1 MFNYHPF
8 SSTSVQFESAKVKA
22 IGLFLTPTDLLA
34 KQQASRINTPGEG
47 SVIGFYVNFDRD
59 IRVFGVKG
67 ELGLNNYR
75 DWIDEVTTGRNR
87 IEIVPLEDN
96 GTFSSLPSY
105 YYALGSWVET
115 YVFPDSP
122 KRVLDESTVWFNSND
137 PMRDSGFNHL
147 RFKKYKARIWTI
159 SNDRT
164 VYVTNWTILN
174 YDGIKKSPNSEY
186 SRPFWISREEL
197 TFRPFTDT
205 NDPNDYPPIWDDW
218 ITSFG
223 SNSLTGISFTDEG
236 NNNVLIKTKTAV
248 SGERNI
254 QYAQKQL
261 ITDVNANADNCFCAL
276 YCHTDRFQGVYI
288 RNSAE
293 IERVSSK
300 LAYFKH
306 SFRVTD
312 KRAYSRL
319 DHFDGFT
326 FGRVIS
332 NSPRTVSPVLG
343 ARVYKPNSTKTHYY
357 GQIKN
362 SISENTFT
370 RIPTIGS
377 EQWLTGDRD
386 FQNIIN
392 QGDRHWVTGSLNG
405 WIENLQTGST
415 YRLNIKEAN
424 EVYREYDKVTSSTPA
439 SRPKPV

>member
-8 SSTSVQFESAKVKA
+8 SSTSVKLETAKVKA
-22 IGLFLTPTDLLA
+22 IGLYFTPSDLLA
-34 KQQASRINTPGEG
+34 RISASRTNTVGEG
-47 SVIGFYVNFDRD
+47 SVVGFYVHFDRD
-59 IRVFGVKG
+59 INVSGIKG
-67 ELGLNNYR
+67 EFAVDNYAN
-75 DWIDEVTTGRNR
+75 WIDEVLTQRNR
-87 IEIVPLEDN
+87 IEIIPLEDN
-96 GTFSSLPSY
+96 GKPSSLPSY
-105 YYALGSWVET
+105 YYALGRWNAN
-115 YVFPDSP
+115 YVFKDLP
-122 KRVLDESTVWFNSND
+122 KRVLYESTAWFNSND
-137 PMRDSGFNHL
+137 PIRDSGFNHL
-147 RFKKYKARIWTI
+147 RFKKYKARIWAI

-174 YDGIKKSPNSEY
+174 YDGIKENTEHSY
-186 SRPFWISREEL
+186 SRPFWISHEEL

-218 ITSFG
+218 IVALG
-223 SNSLTGISFTDEG
+223 SNSITGISFTNEG
-236 NNNVLIKTKTAV
+236 DNGLLIKTKTAV

-261 ITDVNANADNCFCAL
+261 ITDINANYNDCSCML
-276 YCHTDRFQGVYI
+276 YCHTDRFPGIYV

-306 SFRVTD
+306 SFKIAD

-319 DHFDGFT
+319 DHFHGFVL
-326 FGRVIS
+326 GRVTS

-357 GQIKN
+357 GRIKD
-362 SISENTFT
+362 SIGETGFT

-386 FQNIIN
+386 FQNIVT

-424 EVYREYDKVTSSTPA
+424 EVYREYDKATSSTPA
-439 SRPKPV
+439 SRPRP

>member
-8 SSTSVQFESAKVKA
+8 SSTSLQLESAKVKS

-34 KQQASRINTPGEG
+34 KQQASRTNTTGEG

-59 IRVFGVKG
+59 IRIFGVKG
-67 ELGLNNYR
+67 ELGVTNYR
-75 DWIDEVTTGRNR
+75 DWVDEVTTGRNR

-96 GTFSSLPSY
+96 GTLSSLPSY
-105 YYALGSWVET
+105 YYALGSWAEN
-115 YVFPDSP
+115 YVIPDLP
-122 KRVLDESTVWFNSND
+122 KRVLEESTVWFNSND

-174 YDGIKKSPNSEY
+174 YEGFKKNPNSTY

-236 NNNVLIKTKTAV
+236 DSRLLIKTKTAV

-261 ITDVNANADNCFCAL
+261 ITDVNAHADDCFCAL
-276 YCHTDRFQGVYI
+276 DCHTDRFQGVYI

-293 IERVSSK
+293 MELVSSK

-312 KRAYSRL
+312 KRAYRRL

-362 SISENTFT
+362 SISENTLS
-370 RIPTIGS
+370 RIPTTGS
-377 EQWLTGDRD
+377 EQWITGDKD
-386 FQNIIN
+386 FQNIIH
-392 QGDRHWVTGSLNG
+392 QGDRHWVTGSLDG

-439 SRPKPV
+439 SRPKLV